1 MYYLTDTHPLV
12 WSFCMPERL
21 SATAREIFE
30 QALKGQHTIFIPAVV
45 LAELTILAEKR
56 RLPATSGELLQ
67 ALTSLR
73 NASNYLFLPLQPA
86 TVIAS
91 HTLTTVPDI
100 FDRLIITEAR
110 RLNVSVI
117 TCDTTIIDSG
127 LVDVLLT

>member
-1 MYYLTDTHPLV
+1 
-12 WSFCMPERL
+12 MPERL

-45 LAELTILAEKR
+45 LAELTILAERR

-127 LVDVLLT
+127 LVDVLHT